1 MEITRCYSK
10 KISEI
15 LDAISKTEEKNIL
28 RAAHLIYK
36 TVKQSKHVYVFGCTH
51 SSILAEELYYRAGSL
66 AIYEPIFAPGLS
78 VATTRPLLTTYMER
92 NEQYG
97 IDIVKTSKLT
107 EGDTLILIS
116 TSGKNAVPV
125 SVAIES
131 KNIGAN
137 VIAIT
142 SKAYEKYPSN
152 HSSNKKLLNLDLDVI
167 INNHVPAGDS
177 VMELNGITMGPVSTI
192 AGAFILH
199 SISMEVAKI
208 YIENG
213 EQPKVLVSSN
223 TPEGEKMNRKLLEN
237 KKIRDLF
244 TLP

>member
-1 MEITRCYSK
+1 MGTTETYLK
-10 KISEI
+10 KILEV
-15 LDAISKTEEKNIL
+15 LDAITKTEEKNIL
-28 RAAHLIYK
+28 RAAQLIYETAK
-36 TVKQSKHVYVFGCTH
+36 KSRHVYIFGCTH

-66 AIYEPIFAPGLS
+66 AIYEPLFAPGLS
-78 VATTRPLLTTYMER
+78 IATTSPLLTTYMER

-97 IDIVKTSKLT
+97 VDIVRSSKLT
-107 EGDTLILIS
+107 KGDTLILIS

-131 KNIGAN
+131 KKRGIK

-152 HSSNKKLLNLDLDVI
+152 HSSNKKLLDLDLDVV

-177 VMELNGITMGPVSTI
+177 VVEFGGITMGPVSTI

-199 SISMEVAKI
+199 SISMEVATI

-213 EQPKVLVSSN
+213 EQPEVLVSSN
-223 TPEGEKMNRKLLEN
+223 IPKGEEIN
-237 KKIRDLF
+237 KKLFEKKRIRDLF
-244 TLP
+244 TFP